1 MKDATMRYKCLV
13 SEYKKH
19 MQRNLQKHRERRNDN
34 ARTHGENIVAQL
46 QVILG
51 VNLRI
56 SP

>member
-19 MQRNLQKHRERRNDN
+19 MQHNLQKHRGRRNDN